1 MKRQCENRFPEKRKH
16 GMLFRV
22 LTGRKVRIYIWI
34 YRKAHRRS
42 AWKFCKDI
50 KVYKKIAVLNGYF
63 LYQI

>member
-50 KVYKKIAVLNGYF
+50 KVYKKIAVQDGYF
-63 LYQI
+63 LY